1 MMIIPAID
9 IKDGKVVRLLRGDF
23 EKPTVYSDDPVA
35 VAQKWE
41 AAGASMLHVVDL
53 DGALTGVNKNFDVIS
68 LMATSVKIPI
78 QLGGGLRS
86 EYNIARFLAGGISRV
101 ILGTKAI
108 ESREFLK
115 EVLAQWQEKIVLSLD
130 CTNGVLA
137 EQGWTKV
144 SNLKATDFAREIE
157 PLGVSC
163 LIYTDIARDGTLS
176 GPNINGIEELLKA
189 VKIPVIAS
197 GGISSINDIKSLLA
211 LEPQGLTGIITG
223 KAIYEGRLD
232 LKEAI
237 NLCSLRG

>member
-9 IKDGKVVRLLRGDF
+9 IKDGKVVRLFRGNF
-23 EKPTVYSDDPVA
+23 ENSTVYSDDPVA
-35 VAQKWE
+35 IAQKWE

-53 DGALTGVNKNFDVIS
+53 DGALTGFCKNFEIIS
-68 LMATSVKIPI
+68 LMVTSVRIPI
-78 QLGGGLRS
+78 QLGGGIRS
-86 EYNIARFLAGGISRV
+86 QYDIARFIAGGISRV

-108 ESREFLK
+108 QSREFLK
-115 EVLAQWQEKIVLSLD
+115 QVLAQWKEKIILSLD
-130 CTNGVLA
+130 CANGILA

-144 SNLKATDFAREIE
+144 SNLKATDFAKEIE

-197 GGISSINDIKSLLA
+197 GGISNIDDIKNLLK
-211 LEPQGLTGIITG
+211 LEAQGLTGIITG
-223 KAIYEGRLD
+223 KAIYEGHLD

-237 NLCSLRG
+237 QLCSPKG

>member
-9 IKDGKVVRLLRGDF
+9 IKDGKVVRLLRGNF
-23 EKPTVYSDDPVA
+23 ENSTVYSDDPVA
-35 VAQKWE
+35 IAKKWE

-68 LMATSVKIPI
+68 AMATSVKIPI
-78 QLGGGLRS
+78 QLGGGMRS
-86 EYNIARFLAGGISRV
+86 QYNIARFLAGGITRV

-115 EVLAQWQEKIVLSLD
+115 EVLMEWKEKIVLSLD
-130 CTNGVLA
+130 CANGVLA
-137 EQGWTKV
+137 GQGWTKV
-144 SNLKATDFAREIE
+144 SNLKATEFVKEIE

-176 GPNINGIEELLKA
+176 GPNIQGIEELLKA

-197 GGISSINDIKSLLA
+197 GGISSLDDIKNLLK
-211 LEPQGLTGIITG
+211 LEAQGLTGMITG
-223 KAIYEGRLD
+223 KAIYEGRLN
-232 LKEAI
+232 LTEAI
-237 NLCSLRG
+237 QLCSPKG